1 VPKPTTGPDTPQ
13 PFHHHLWYFCMR
25 GRIGTGLRRPTGR
38 TYMTP
43 PSLNYRDS
51 STVLLEVCRLCPSNH
66 GTGERLYGSF
76 SASPTCATPISPC
89 VRGFIESRGPFF
101 CLSEEGGPD
110 RIRTS
115 CNSRAGLLFAFCATK
130 SGALAWSG
138 CSIHIP
144 ALASAPTRPDTH
156 KSIRSK
162 PTDYVV
168 GSYIRLECSDA

>member
-1 VPKPTTGPDTPQ
+1 
-13 PFHHHLWYFCMR
+13 M
-25 GRIGTGLRRPTGR
+25 
-38 TYMTP
+38 
-43 PSLNYRDS
+43 
-51 STVLLEVCRLCPSNH
+51 VLLYEEREDWDRTPNALPVGLTWPLRFRITETCLRYCLKFVGYVHRTTALESACMVLSPPHRRARCPYPH
-66 GTGERLYGSF
+66 
-76 SASPTCATPISPC
+76 C
-89 VRGFIESRGPFF
+89 VRGFVNSRGPFL

-144 ALASAPTRPDTH
+144 ALASAPARPDTH

-168 GSYIRLECSDA
+168 GYYSWLECSDA